1 MKAQRLGT
9 STGSLINHL
18 MSGSKDSTP
27 IVGTGCSILHW
38 TDRTACT
45 IIEVSENGKTVVV
58 QEDNAV
64 RTDKLGMTDSQSYE
78 YTPNPNGVKH
88 TYTLRRNGKWV
99 AKGESIKG
107 TRLMIGAR
115 QHFYDYSF

>member
-64 RTDKLGMTDSQSYE
+64 RTDKLGMTDSQSY
-78 YTPNPNGVKH
+78 
-88 TYTLRRNGKWV
+88 
-99 AKGESIKG
+99 
-107 TRLMIGAR
+107 
-115 QHFYDYSF
+115 